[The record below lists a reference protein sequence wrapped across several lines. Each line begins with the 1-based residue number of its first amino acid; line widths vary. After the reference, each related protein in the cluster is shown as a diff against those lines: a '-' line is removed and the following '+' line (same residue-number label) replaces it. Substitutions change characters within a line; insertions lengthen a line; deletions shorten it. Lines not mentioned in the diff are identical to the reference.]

1 MKKKSTNFKSWIQGL
16 NSCSRFNFFRA
27 VIFCVPFAGSPV
39 FMQAQTA
46 TAVTFSFTGAT
57 QTFVVPSCVS
67 TISVDIRGAQ
77 GAQASDIVPANSI
90 GGPGGRVVGVLSVT
104 SGQTLYINVGG
115 VGSVSGAGG
124 FNGGGAGGASSA
136 GSGCQGGPAGGGGGA
151 SDIRIGGNALN
162 NRVAVAGGGGGSGRD
177 YCNGSCVPCGCGGS
191 GGAGGGLS
199 GSNGISAGA
208 CGTQYGGQN
217 INGGIGGSAT
227 AGGAGGLGDNNGT
240 PGTAGGLGLGGNGGA
255 GTFDVAGGGGGGGYY
270 GGGGGGS
277 ASSGSGVGAGGGA
290 GGSSYIG
297 GLTNATTASS
307 FQTGN
312 GVVLFSYNFNG
323 AGVLASASSNS
334 ICLGAVVTLTAG
346 NVISYTWTPGGSN
359 ATSQTVAPT
368 SNTSYTVQGTN
379 TLGCISTAI
388 LGVTVDP
395 GLPVLTVVNTASSTG
410 GICPTRTVQ
419 LTASGATS
427 HTWTGNVVN
436 GVPFAPPLPSTYIVT
451 GINACGTT
459 TASTSVSVH
468 PLPNVTAVAGQ
479 PSVCS
484 GNPVSLTGVGNA
496 TNYVWSNNVANG
508 GNIFPGTTA
517 NYTVVGTSALG
528 CTAQA
533 VVGVTVVTTP
543 QNPPIPNPPLIC
555 IGSSVTLSSSGAT
568 NYTWTGPNGTYNTA
582 SFIDTPTITSTYT
595 LTKSNANCVNTQTVN
610 VIVNNLPPVSAIVN
624 PTIVCASKPGTLNAA
639 GASNFTWTSG
649 PPTWSATGAQVVVSP
664 SVSTMYTVTASD
676 GTCANTTTIFL
687 PTNPN
692 PTITIVPSSTAIC
705 FGQTATLT
713 ANGAIGY
720 NWTNT
725 TIVTNPTLSTIVESP
740 TISTLY
746 SVVGENSFSC
756 TTVANQVLV
765 VHPNPTLTISS
776 NKPMVCEGA
785 AANLTVTGANT
796 YQWDANAGNATSNIV
811 QVNPL
816 TSTIYTVAGT
826 FTTTQCSST
835 KTILTTVFLPTFA
848 VNSPTSSCLGGT
860 INLIASGAT
869 SYTWNGT
876 QPFSQIAVSPPTE
889 TVYVVAATSISLGV
903 TCISTRSV
911 LVSIYNN
918 PTVTAVAERTMI
930 CRGETTDLTASGAQ
944 TYTWNTNQ
952 SGDIVPVGPFNNT
965 TYTVTGIDQN
975 GCIGTT
981 TVNVRVS
988 TCFGIDEFNSSQAI
1002 HLSVFPNPNR
1012 GSLTIESTGDL
1023 ELSLINQI
1031 GQEVQK
1037 IHLTKGNVHRQQINN
1052 LASGIYFLVGQGS
1065 NYKLSEKIIVEN

>member
-1 MKKKSTNFKSWIQGL
+1 MKRNIYKFLLRSKHAMFLLVLVGL
-16 NSCSRFNFFRA
+16 LDTAKAQVTYSLNYTGSFQTLTLQ
-27 VIFCVPFAGSPV
+27 AGSYSIECWG
-39 FMQAQTA
+39 ANGGAGGTTSA
-46 TAVTFSFTGAT
+46 LTGT
-57 QTFVVPSCVS
+57 
-67 TISVDIRGAQ
+67 G
-77 GAQASDIVPANSI
+77 GI
-90 GGPGGRVVGVLSVT
+90 GGYSSGVYAIT
-104 SGQTLYINVGG
+104 SPTVLYIYVGG
-115 VGSVSGAGG
+115 VGQSTNITGGSMVTAAGG
-124 FNGGGAGGASSA
+124 WN
-136 GSGCQGGPAGGGGGA
+136 GGGGGRSGA
-151 SDIRIGGNALN
+151 SNSYFR
-162 NRVAVAGGGGGSGRD
+162 
-177 YCNGSCVPCGCGGS
+177 
-191 GGAGGGLS
+191 
-199 GSNGISAGA
+199 
-208 CGTQYGGQN
+208 
-217 INGGIGGSAT
+217 
-227 AGGAGGLGDNNGT
+227 
-240 PGTAGGLGLGGNGGA
+240 
-255 GTFDVAGGGGGGGYY
+255 GGGGGGTDVRTTQNTTYANRIIVA
-270 GGGGGGS
+270 GG
-277 ASSGSGVGAGGGA
+277 GGGA
-290 GGSSYIG
+290 GGSSGTPATWVGSGGNGG
-297 GLTNATTASS
+297 GLSG
-307 FQTGN
+307 QD
-312 GVVLFSYNFNG
+312 
-323 AGVLASASSNS
+323 GVLAGSQSNHNGKGGTQTAGGAGGVNSGNIGVAGSFGLGGDGGGTSNAFPAGGGGGGWYGGGGGATQGGGGGGGSSYVGGVTSGTTMMFGQPSFVPNPASGGNGMVIITELCGISLAANGVNSNVA
-334 ICLGAVVTLTAG
+334 ICSGASVSLTTNAISNYSWSTGASTSSLVVSPTITTSYTLTALSLS
-346 NVISYTWTPGGSN
+346 NCVTSAVIT
-359 ATSQTVAPT
+359 
-368 SNTSYTVQGTN
+368 
-379 TLGCISTAI
+379 I
-388 LGVTVDP
+388 TVDP
-395 GLPVLTVVNTASSTG
+395 SLPILAVSNTANSG
-410 GICPTRTVQ
+410 GICPTRTVA
-419 LTASGATS
+419 LTATGANNY
-427 HTWTGNVVN
+427 TWTGVGPVTN
-436 GVPFAPPLPSTYIVT
+436 GVPFTPSVSGGYTVA
-451 GINACGTT
+451 GVNACGTS
-459 TASTSVSVH
+459 TAATSVSIH

-533 VVGVTVVTTP
+533 IVGVTVVTTP
-543 QNPPIPNPPLIC
+543 QNPLIPNPPLIC
-555 IGSSVTLSSSGAT
+555 IGNSVTLSSSGAT

-582 SFIDTPTITSTYT
+582 SFLDTPTITSTYT

-624 PTIVCASKPGTLNAA
+624 PTIVCASRPGTLNAA

-664 SVSTMYTVTASD
+664 SVSTLYTVTASD
-676 GTCANTTTIFL
+676 GTCVNTTTIFL
-687 PTNPN
+687 ATNPN

-713 ANGAIGY
+713 ASGAIGY

-756 TTVANQVLV
+756 TTVANQVIV

-826 FTTTQCSST
+826 FTSTQCSST

-848 VNSPTSSCLGGT
+848 VNNPTSSCLGGT

-903 TCISTRSV
+903 TCISTRTV

-930 CRGETTDLTASGAQ
+930 CRGETTDLTAAGAQ

-981 TVNVRVS
+981 TVSVRVS
-988 TCFGIDEFNSSQAI
+988 TCFGIDEQGFN
-1002 HLSVFPNPNR
+1002 LSNPLTVFPNPNN
-1012 GSLTIESTGDL
+1012 GSFVIKGLRSTSYMIINELGQTIRIGDTIKHNNDEVIVEDL
-1023 ELSLINQI
+1023 E
-1031 GQEVQK
+1031 
-1037 IHLTKGNVHRQQINN
+1037 
-1052 LASGIYFLVGQGS
+1052 AGIYFVIS
-1065 NYKLSEKIIVEN
+1065 EDKKEKIVVTK